1 MGWDGCYEMVGL
13 RVRCMIWF
21 PDNMTNVFPPIRL
34 IAALGS
40 SFAAGPGIDP
50 IVDIGAMRSGANY
63 PHLLAKALRAD
74 LVDLTVSGATT
85 ANILD
90 EPQLTAAGMNYPPQV
105 SGLPPEADLVTI
117 TAGGNDLQ
125 FIGSML
131 FAAWSKAEP
140 DGLITQM
147 LAETFGGGIREAT
160 ESDVSALAEGFL
172 RIVSAVHSRAG
183 QARIVLVDYLT
194 VVTERTP
201 TGDGEPF
208 TAAEL
213 SALLRIQCAIAEA
226 YRIAAARS
234 EAELL
239 TVSAISGDHG
249 IESIRPWVFGFRAK
263 PEETMASF
271 HPNRDGMTAVTD
283 ELLRL
288 LTTPRH

>member
-1 MGWDGCYEMVGL
+1 MSRDGRAADTL
-13 RVRCMIWF
+13 
-21 PDNMTNVFPPIRL
+21 PDLVPRQYDQLVPPIRL

-40 SFAAGPGIDP
+40 SFAAGPGVDP
-50 IVDIGAMRSGANY
+50 VVDAGAIRSGANY
-63 PHLLAKALRAD
+63 PHLLAKALDAD

-90 EPQLTAAGMNYPPQV
+90 ESQQTVAGLSYPPQV
-105 SGLPPEADLVTI
+105 LGVPPDADLVTI

-147 LAETFGGGIREAT
+147 LAQTFGGGIPEPT
-160 ESDVSALAEGFL
+160 EIDVNALAEGL
-172 RIVSAVHSRAG
+172 ARIVSAVRARTN

-201 TGDGEPF
+201 TGNREPF

-213 SALLRIQCAIAEA
+213 SALLRIQHAIAEA

-239 TVSAISGDHG
+239 AVSAVSGDHG
-249 IESIRPWVFGFRAK
+249 VESIRPWVFSFRAE

-288 LTTPRH
+288 LLS